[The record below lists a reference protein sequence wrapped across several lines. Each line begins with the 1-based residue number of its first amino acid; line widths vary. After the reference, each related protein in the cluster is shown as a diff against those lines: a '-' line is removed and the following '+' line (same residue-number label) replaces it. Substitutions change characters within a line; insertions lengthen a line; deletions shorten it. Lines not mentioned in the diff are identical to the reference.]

1 MMKKMMKKT
10 RPRDEKNKE
19 RENVIN
25 SVILLKNLLI
35 IKINLKEDVEGN

>member
-1 MMKKMMKKT
+1 MMKKT